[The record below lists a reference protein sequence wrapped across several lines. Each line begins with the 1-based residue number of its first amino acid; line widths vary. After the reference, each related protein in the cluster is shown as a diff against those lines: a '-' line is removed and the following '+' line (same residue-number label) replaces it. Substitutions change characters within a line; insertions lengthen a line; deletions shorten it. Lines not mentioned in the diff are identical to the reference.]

1 MRGRVVCL
9 FRVTGVL
16 AQARPPAVSERIVRL
31 ARRRRLFERSVID
44 SSDACCLGSLNDL
57 VILVAGVGV
66 LDRHPP
72 RAHRAHCHAP
82 AEATFTASCSLVVFK
97 THNNLDGFL
106 VFGDLGMTLGE
117 VACVL
122 VQRPVAAGDVDA
134 GEDNLVGQIVHVDE
148 DPAETLIFA
157 AKVDFVED
165 DGVEEVHDNSGGEE
179 NTSELWADDE
189 RDGQDEGGE
198 EV

>member
-1 MRGRVVCL
+1 MCGRVVCL
-9 FRVTGVL
+9 FRVAGAL

-31 ARRRRLFERSVID
+31 ARRRYLFECSVID
-44 SSDACCLGSLNDL
+44 SSDACCLDSLDDL
-57 VILVAGVGV
+57 VVLVAGVGV

-72 RAHRAHCHAP
+72 CAHRAHCHAP
-82 AEATFTASCSLVVFK
+82 AEATVTASCSLVVFK
-97 THNNLDGFL
+97 THNDLDGLL

-122 VQRPVAAGDVDA
+122 VQRPVATGDIDA
-134 GEDNLVGQIVHVDE
+134 GEDNLVGQIVYVDE
-148 DPAETLIFA
+148 DPAETLVFA

-165 DGVEEVHDNSGGEE
+165 DGVEEVHDNGGGEE
-179 NTSELWADDE
+179 NTSEFGADDE
-189 RDGQDEGGE
+189 RNGQDEGGE